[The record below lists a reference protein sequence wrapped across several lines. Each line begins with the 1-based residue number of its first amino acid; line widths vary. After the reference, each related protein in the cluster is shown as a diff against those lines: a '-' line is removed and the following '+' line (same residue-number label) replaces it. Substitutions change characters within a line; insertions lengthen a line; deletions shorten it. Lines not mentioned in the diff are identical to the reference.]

1 MKNIKKTVLVALAVI
16 TIPVLLFLNAWQGF
30 RFERMNAEI
39 RNYEYEQ
46 KEWFEENK
54 RMLAALSVYS
64 SPARVKK
71 IVDEDKELNIQKP
84 GQAIIIQFVQQQE
97 GAAVE

>member
-1 MKNIKKTVLVALAVI
+1 MNRKKVLIALSVI
-16 TIPVLLFLNAWQGF
+16 TVPVLLFLNTWQGF
-30 RFERMNAEI
+30 KYERINNEI

-54 RMLAALSVYS
+54 KMLAAISVYS

-71 IVDEDKELNIQKP
+71 IIEENSALSIQKS
-84 GQAIIIQFVQQQE
+84 GQAVIIKFSAEE
-97 GAAVE
+97 GR

>member
-1 MKNIKKTVLVALAVI
+1 MNNKNKILIGLSVI
-16 TIPVLLFLNAWQGF
+16 TVPVLLFLNTWQGF
-30 RFERMNAEI
+30 KYERMNAEI

-54 RMLAALSVYS
+54 KMLATISVYS

-71 IVDEDKELNIQKP
+71 IIDENLNLNIQKP
-84 GQAIIIQFVQQQE
+84 GQAVIIKFSEEE
-97 GAAVE
+97 GR

>member
-1 MKNIKKTVLVALAVI
+1 MRNIRKTVFVAFAVLI
-16 TIPVLLFLNAWQGF
+16 IPLLLFLNAWQGF
-30 RFERMNAEI
+30 RYERLSAEI

-54 RMLAALSVYS
+54 RMLASLSVYS

-71 IVDEDKELNIQKP
+71 IVDEDSDLKIQKP
-84 GQAIIIQFVQQQE
+84 GQAIILRFVPENE
-97 GAAVE
+97 GAKNE

>member
-1 MKNIKKTVLVALAVI
+1 MNKKRFLIILFII
-16 TIPVLLFLNAWQGF
+16 TIPVLLFLNTWQGF
-30 RFERMNAEI
+30 RYERINAEI

-54 RMLAALSVYS
+54 KMLAAISVYS

-71 IVDEDKELNIQKP
+71 IVEENLDLNIQRP
-84 GQAIIIQFVQQQE
+84 GQAVIIKFSAEE
-97 GAAVE
+97 GR

>member
-1 MKNIKKTVLVALAVI
+1 MSNRKKVLICLLI
-16 TIPVLLFLNAWQGF
+16 ISIPVLLFLNTWQGF
-30 RFERMNAEI
+30 KHERISAEI

-54 RMLAALSVYS
+54 KMLAAISVYS

-71 IVDEDKELNIQKP
+71 IIEESTGLNIQKP
-84 GQAIIIQFVQQQE
+84 GQSVIIKFSAEE
-97 GAAVE
+97 GN

>member
-1 MKNIKKTVLVALAVI
+1 MNDIKKKILITLSVF
-16 TIPVLLFLNAWQGF
+16 TIPVLLFLNVWQGF
-30 RFERMNAEI
+30 KYERINAEI

-54 RMLAALSVYS
+54 KMLATISVYS

-71 IVDEDKELNIQKP
+71 IIDENSDLNIQKP
-84 GQAIIIQFVQQQE
+84 GQAIIIRFSAEEEVR
-97 GAAVE
+97 